1 MTKKPSFS
9 PRQYNAYKSG
19 IIPLAL
25 IDSNFYFCKRVQYHV
40 SKFAW
45 DCVNPSS
52 FLIEQWCKLS
62 DEGLFLHRIWKEKAF
77 FLLIRFSGSLVYEFT
92 IVFLFSLHFLLFQ
105 PCFSLFHGTG
115 FTVPPLLPSI
125 IKARTVF
132 IFKRV
137 ELWVQVKWKS
147 APYSVF
153 DLAGA
158 STGLDLFWNWFF
170 FVSWN

>member
-1 MTKKPSFS
+1 MVFILLISNFWLEMTKKPSFS

-92 IVFLFSLHFLLFQ
+92 IVFLFSLFIFFYSDPASVSSMALGSLFLLCFQ
-105 PCFSLFHGTG
+105 TL
-115 FTVPPLLPSI
+115 
-125 IKARTVF
+125 
-132 IFKRV
+132 
-137 ELWVQVKWKS
+137 
-147 APYSVF
+147 
-153 DLAGA
+153 
-158 STGLDLFWNWFF
+158 
-170 FVSWN
+170 